1 MLRPGRGDALPGAGV
16 PEWGGAL
23 HAARA
28 EVAALQRHLPRA
40 VRHNDG
46 DDTTMMIDHDDG
58 RCCVWTALLLLPA

>member
-1 MLRPGRGDALPGAGV
+1 MLQLTSNRVVLRPGRGDALPGAGV

-40 VRHNDG
+40 VRAP
-46 DDTTMMIDHDDG
+46 
-58 RCCVWTALLLLPA
+58 R